1 MSDMRVIKTLVVG
14 LGSTG
19 TRVCNALAER
29 MEWEVGDLAKAPW
42 VEFLCIETNAQEK
55 SRFNPSD
62 NFKTLSLTSAEY
74 SDVLS
79 NPANYNDSIAL
90 ENWADVHTL
99 RQLKAGAV
107 DAGAGNIRMVGR
119 LAFLYPRN
127 FVNIK
132 NALTERLA
140 RLRNLTPAQAKS
152 ALNKDAI
159 GHEQE
164 VMFAQ
169 GLRIIVTGTLL
180 GGTCS
185 GTAADLAILLQ
196 TISQKEER
204 IMGMFTLPH
213 PGYSIANDASGLAE
227 LRKVNAY
234 HALQELN
241 QYQNY
246 TDRDRYRTIKFYDKP
261 CGEPVLTPDE
271 TPFDLVYL
279 VRSRESTP
287 EDEAKVNNAVA
298 DRVFLNIF
306 VPEADPMAQ
315 VVDGGVTPPN
325 RGRSFA
331 FSTFGLSTIE
341 YPVRRIIE
349 ACKLKLLAHAFR
361 QWKDRALENKLEDY
375 LDDQG
380 ITTDNLIELLLR
392 DESNTSIRSRL
403 EGKQRE
409 VVNAARV
416 GNTALA
422 RKALEEYRSAFVR
435 DKGEGFKGLAVRTV
449 EGNRVRAA
457 TEVVQNFAG
466 LIRSQLLDYDA
477 GPNPILIVLDG
488 VGTRLGELRAWEG
501 SEIKPGAVG
510 NVLDRIEVIKNNSLL
525 GFFGLQPKAIAKLLN
540 TLNRALGDEAK
551 ARTEQ
556 AAKTMLR
563 DTGTGV
569 RTDSGTLALLET
581 ELTKLRKRVSNLKNR
596 IETQTLEWAGEAG
609 RLEGRDSGIN
619 GLSLFEP
626 SPNGTVDI
634 EFEHAIPKDKLERM
648 AAGIIR
654 GWSDLPQALLPNAT
668 ENDWL
673 LQPFTPGKA
682 IFDERHLQAL
692 ERAAVEPFR
701 GIADPNNKDVV
712 ARLFEKTSPTFS
724 PDQESLA
731 AAGAAAVFLPIT
743 ENLGQ
748 PDPMSPLPKKKLLL
762 GSNLSQAFRDAIT
775 QWRTSAPSARE
786 DQLSNPY
793 RIVMLEEWHKF
804 NLRGSLD
811 ITQVLANAKSSLY
824 PTYFTRKRED
834 IDWTPISDAEV
845 QSLRDAE
852 DLLTFGLLN
861 DILRLEG
868 GYLVID
874 WPANI
879 GESTDAAQRQRR
891 FPARMERAARMLAFA
906 PKDARGNSLDNVR
919 TRLSALITAK
929 YRTEFTEKYPA
940 SLEAQQMYVRYLS
953 KQLLESNAR
962 VVEGWNHANATKL
975 IVAHC
980 RKEGMLKALYTVY
993 PPEEELLQ
1001 GLFKRKG
1008 DQRPKGGFFAEDGFY
1023 CVIDG
1028 GLVGRTREEALEN
1041 GLVCQFYPEDPL
1053 HPFGREWN
1061 AFGIYQ

>member
-1 MSDMRVIKTLVVG
+1 MSDMRIIKTLVVG

-29 MEWEVGDLAKAPW
+29 MEWEVGSLEKALW

-62 NFKTLSLTSAEY
+62 DFKTLSLTASEY

-79 NPANYNDSIAL
+79 NPANYNESIAL
-90 ENWADVHTL
+90 ENWADIATL

-132 NALTERLA
+132 NALSERLA
-140 RLRNLTPAQAKS
+140 RLRNLTPAQAKT

-169 GLRIIVTGTLL
+169 GIRIIVTGTLL

-185 GTAADLAILLQ
+185 GTAADMGILLQ

-204 IMGMFTLPH
+204 ILGIFTLPH
-213 PGYSIANDASGLAE
+213 PNYSIANDASGLAE

-246 TDRDRYRTIKFYDKP
+246 TDLDRYRTIKHYDKP
-261 CGEPVLTPDE
+261 YGDPVLQPDE

-287 EDEAKVNNAVA
+287 EDEGKVNNAVA
-298 DRVFLNIF
+298 DRIFLNVF

-325 RGRSFA
+325 KGRSFA

-361 QWKDRALENKLEDY
+361 NWKDRPLENKLEDY

-380 ITTDNLIELLLR
+380 LTTDNLIELLLR
-392 DESNTSIRSRL
+392 DESNASIKTRL

-409 VVNAARV
+409 VVNAART
-416 GNTALA
+416 GNTEAA

-435 DKGEGFKGLAVRTV
+435 DKGEGFKGLAMRTV
-449 EGNRVRAA
+449 ESNRTRASS
-457 TEVVQNFAG
+457 EVVQNFAG
-466 LIRSQLLDYDA
+466 FVRSNLLDYDA
-477 GPNPILIVLDG
+477 GPNPVLTVLDG
-488 VGTRLGELRAWEG
+488 ISTRLGELRAWEG

-510 NVLDRIEVIKNNSLL
+510 NVLDRIEAIQKNWLL
-525 GFFGLQPKAIAKLLN
+525 GAFLLKGKAIARLLN
-540 TLNRALGDEAK
+540 TLNRALNDEAK
-551 ARTEQ
+551 ARIEQ
-556 AAKTMLR
+556 TAKTMLR
-563 DTGTGV
+563 DTGSGV
-569 RTDSGTLALLET
+569 RTDSGTLAILET
-581 ELTKLRKRVSNLKNR
+581 ELTKIRKRVANLKNR
-596 IETQTLEWAGEAG
+596 IETQALEWAGEAG
-609 RLEGRDSGIN
+609 KLEGRDSGIN
-619 GLSLFEP
+619 GLSLFDP
-626 SPNGTVDI
+626 APNGTVDI
-634 EFEHAIPKDKLERM
+634 EFKHAVPDDRLERT

-654 GWSDLPQALLPNAT
+654 EWTDLPKAIFPNAN

-673 LQPFTPGKA
+673 LQPFVPGKA
-682 IFDERHLQAL
+682 IFDTTQIQAL
-692 ERAAVEPFR
+692 ERIAVEPFR
-701 GIADPNNKDVV
+701 SIADPNNKDVV
-712 ARLFEKTSPTFS
+712 TRLFEKTSPTFS
-724 PDQESLA
+724 PDQESMA
-731 AAGAAAVFLPIT
+731 AASAAAVFLPIN
-743 ENLGQ
+743 EGRGQ
-748 PDPMSPLPKKKLLL
+748 PDPMSPLPKKKMLL
-762 GSNLSQAFRDAIT
+762 GSNLSQAFTNAIT
-775 QWRTSAPSARE
+775 QWRTSAPSAKE
-786 DQLSNPY
+786 NGINNPY

-804 NLRGSLD
+804 NLLGPLEVMQ
-811 ITQVLANAKSSLY
+811 TLANAKSTLY
-824 PTYFTRKRED
+824 PTYFTRKRDD
-834 IDWTPISDAEV
+834 IDWTPISEQEVEQLSDAK
-845 QSLRDAE
+845 

-861 DILRLEG
+861 DILRLEY
-868 GYLVID
+868 GYLVMD

-879 GESTDAAQRQRR
+879 GENTDAAQRQRR
-891 FPARMERAARMLAFA
+891 FPAKMERAARMLAFA
-906 PKDARGNSLDNVR
+906 DKDVRGNGLDNVR
-919 TRLSALITAK
+919 TRLNALVKDK
-929 YRTEFTEKYPA
+929 YRTEFIEKHKDL
-940 SLEAQQMYVRYLS
+940 LEAQQSYIQYLS
-953 KQLLESNAR
+953 KELLEGNAR
-962 VVEGWNHANATKL
+962 VVDGWNHTNATKMIIL
-975 IVAHC
+975 HC
-980 RKEGMLKALYTVY
+980 RKENLLKALYTVY
-993 PPEEELLQ
+993 PPEEATLQ
-1001 GLFKRKG
+1001 SLFKRKN
-1008 DQRPKGGFFAEDGFY
+1008 DPRPKGGFFAEDGYY
-1023 CVIDG
+1023 CVVCG
-1028 GLVGRTREEALEN
+1028 GLVGKTRDEVLEK
-1041 GLVCQFYPEDPL
+1041 GLACQFYPDEAL

-1061 AFGIYQ
+1061 AFGS